1 VEQLLT
7 TKLYIPPPRP
17 DIVSRPR
24 LINQLNAGL
33 NSKLT
38 LLSAPAGFGKTTLV
52 CAWAKQVGRPVAWL
66 SLDEGDNDLPRFLTY
81 FVAALQ
87 TIDSNIGKGL
97 LAVLQSPG
105 AVNVEVVFTTLL
117 NEIAEF
123 PDDVVLILDDYHVIE
138 SQQIDKAITF
148 LLEHLPLQ
156 MHLVIASRIDPSLPL
171 SRLRARE
178 QMTEIRADD
187 LRFTPDE
194 AAIFLNQVMDFDLDA
209 QDIAALEVRTEG
221 WIAGLQLAA
230 LSMKGLKRSSEII
243 DFINSFTGSNRY
255 IQDYLADEVLQQQT
269 RGTKDFLLQ
278 TSILNRLSAPLCDAV
293 RFGITETHRSSEGT
307 AVSKQ
312 DNSQEILEN
321 LETANLFIVPLDN
334 DRCWYRYHHLFADL
348 LRQRLHQQQP
358 DVVDELHIRASAWY
372 EKNGLEIEAFQHA
385 SAGNDIERAAR
396 LVGGAGMPLTFRG
409 AAAPVLKWLESLPT
423 PVLDARPSLWVEYA
437 SALNFSGQ
445 PTSAEQKLQAA
456 EAALGGAEPDDKT
469 QDLVGHV
476 AAIRAMMAVSQNQVE
491 TIIAQSRRALEH
503 LHPDNLPVRTATT
516 WTLGYAY
523 QLQGDRAAASRAYTE
538 VISISQAS
546 GDIISTLAA
555 TTGLGTIQES
565 ENQLFLAAE
574 SYRRGLQLFGDQP
587 QPVACETYL
596 SLARVLYEWNDLDA
610 AQQYGQQSLQLARQV
625 ESIDTFAVCGA
636 FLARLKLTQ
645 GDVAGA
651 AALVAQADQFMRQ
664 HNFVDRMHEVA
675 AVQVL
680 TLLHQG
686 DLAAAADLAEKH
698 ELPLSQAR
706 VHLAQGDTSAALAV
720 LEPLRRQVEEKGW
733 EVERLEVIVLQ
744 AIANHA
750 HGETDKAGQLLSEA
764 LALAEPGGFVR
775 TFVDEGAPMAQL
787 LYEAAAQGIM
797 PDYAGK
803 LLDTF
808 DIDEQGDTTP
818 PPQRLIEPLS
828 QREIEVLQLI
838 AKGLSNRE
846 ISERLFLAL
855 DTVKGHNRNIY
866 GKLGVKNRTQAVK
879 EAIFL
884 NIIPP
889 Q

>member
-1 VEQLLT
+1 MEQLLT

-17 DIVSRPR
+17 DLVPRPR

-33 NSKLT
+33 YSKLT

-52 CAWAKQVGRPVAWL
+52 CTWAKQVGRPIAWL

-87 TIDSNIGKGL
+87 TIDRDIGKGL

-105 AVNVEVVFTTLL
+105 AVNVEAVLITLI
-117 NEIAEF
+117 NDIAEF
-123 PDDVVLILDDYHVIE
+123 PDDVVLILDDFHVIE
-138 SQQIDKAITF
+138 SQPIDKAITF
-148 LLEHLPLQ
+148 LLEHLPSQ
-156 MHLVIASRIDPSLPL
+156 MRLVIASRIDPSLPL

-187 LRFTPDE
+187 LRFTTDE
-194 AAIFLNQVMDFDLDA
+194 AAAFLNQVMEFDLNV
-209 QDIAALEVRTEG
+209 QDIAALELHTEG

-230 LSMKGLKRSSEII
+230 LSMKDLKQSSEIVE
-243 DFINSFTGSNRY
+243 FINSFTGSNRY
-255 IQDYLADEVLQQQT
+255 IQDYLADEVLRQQP
-269 RGTKDFLLQ
+269 RGTKDFLLH

-293 RFGITETHRSSEGT
+293 RFGITETT
-307 AVSKQ
+307 TKQ
-312 DNSQEILEN
+312 DNSQRILES

-348 LRQRLHQQQP
+348 LQQRLHQGQP
-358 DVVDELHIRASAWY
+358 DVVDKLHIRASAWY
-372 EKNGLEIEAFQHA
+372 ERNGLEIEAFQHA
-385 SAGNDIERAAR
+385 AAGNDIERAAR
-396 LVGGAGMPLTFRG
+396 LVEGEGMPLTFRG
-409 AAAPVLKWLESLPT
+409 AAAPVLNWLESLPT
-423 PVLDARPSLWVEYA
+423 SVLDARPSLWVAYA

-445 PTSAEQKLQAA
+445 PTGAEQKLQAA
-456 EAALGGAEPDDKT
+456 EVALGGAEPDDKT
-469 QDLVGHV
+469 QDLVGHI
-476 AAIRAMMAVSQNQVE
+476 AAIRAMMAVSLNQVE
-491 TIIAQSRRALEH
+491 TIITQSRRALEY
-503 LHPDNLPVRTATT
+503 LHPDNLHVRTATT

-538 VISISQAS
+538 VITISQAS

-565 ENQLFLAAE
+565 ENKLFLAAE

-610 AQQYGQQSLQLARQV
+610 AQQHGQQSLQLARQV

-651 AALVAQADQFMRQ
+651 AALLAPADQFMRQ

-698 ELPLSQAR
+698 DLPLSQAR
-706 VHLAQGDTSAALAV
+706 VHLAQGDTSAALTV
-720 LEPLRRQVEEKGW
+720 LEPLRQQIEVKGW

-744 AIANHA
+744 AVANHA
-750 HGETDKAGQLLSEA
+750 HGETEKAVQLLSEA
-764 LALAEPGGFVR
+764 LSLAEPGGFVR

-787 LYEAAAQGIM
+787 LYEAAAHGIM

-808 DIDEQGDTTP
+808 AIDEQGDTTP
-818 PPQRLIEPLS
+818 SPQRLVEPLS

-846 ISERLFLAL
+846 ISAMLFLAL

-879 EAIFL
+879 KAIFL

>member
-1 VEQLLT
+1 
-7 TKLYIPPPRP
+7 LY
-17 DIVSRPR
+17 
-24 LINQLNAGL
+24 
-33 NSKLT
+33 SKLT

-81 FVAALQ
+81 FFAALQ

-105 AVNVEVVFTTLL
+105 ADNVEAVLTTLL

-138 SQQIDKAITF
+138 SQPIDKAITF
-148 LLEHLPLQ
+148 LLEHLPSQ

-194 AAIFLNQVMDFDLDA
+194 AAAFLNQVMDFDLDA
-209 QDIAALEVRTEG
+209 QDIAALEVHTEG

-230 LSMKGLKRSSEII
+230 LSIKGLKRSSEII

-293 RFGITETHRSSEGT
+293 RFGITETPSSSEGT
-307 AVSKQ
+307 AVTKQ
-312 DNSQEILEN
+312 DNSQGILEN

-334 DRCWYRYHHLFADL
+334 NRCWYRYHHLFADL

-385 SAGNDIERAAR
+385 AAGNDIERAAR
-396 LVGGAGMPLTFRG
+396 LVEGEGMPLTFRG

-445 PTSAEQKLQAA
+445 PTSAERKLQAA
-456 EAALGGAEPDDKT
+456 EASLGGAEQDDKT
-469 QDLVGHV
+469 QDLVGHI

-491 TIIAQSRRALEH
+491 TIIAQSRRALEY

-555 TTGLGTIQES
+555 TTGLGTLQES

-574 SYRRGLQLFGDQP
+574 SYRRGLLLFGDQP

-610 AQQYGQQSLQLARQV
+610 AQQHGQQSLQLARQV

-651 AALVAQADQFMRQ
+651 AALLAQADQFMRQ

-720 LEPLRRQVEEKGW
+720 LEPLRRQVEAKGW

-744 AIANHA
+744 AVANHA
-750 HGETDKAGQLLSEA
+750 YGETVKAVQLLSEA

-879 EAIFL
+879 KAIFP

>member
-1 VEQLLT
+1 MEQLLT

-17 DIVSRPR
+17 DLVPRPR
-24 LINQLNAGL
+24 LINQLKAGL
-33 NSKLT
+33 YTKLI

-52 CAWAKQVGRPVAWL
+52 CTWAKQVGRPVAWL
-66 SLDEGDNDLPRFLTY
+66 SLDEGDNDLARFLTY

-87 TIDSNIGKGL
+87 TIDTDIGQGL

-105 AVNVEVVFTTLL
+105 AVNIEAVLTTLL

-138 SQQIDKAITF
+138 SQPIDKAITF
-148 LLEHLPLQ
+148 LLEHLPSQ
-156 MHLVIASRIDPSLPL
+156 MRLVIASRIDPSLPL

-194 AAIFLNQVMDFDLDA
+194 AAAFLNQVMDLDIDP
-209 QDIAALEVRTEG
+209 QNIAALEVHTEG

-230 LSMKGLKRSSEII
+230 ISMKGHKRNSEII

-293 RFGITETHRSSEGT
+293 RGVSSKDT
-307 AVSKQ
+307 NKN
-312 DNSQEILEN
+312 DSQAFLES

-385 SAGNDIERAAR
+385 AAANDFERAAL
-396 LVGGAGMPLTFRG
+396 LVEGEGMPLTFRG
-409 AAAPVLKWLESLPT
+409 ASAPVLNWLESLPT
-423 PVLDARPSLWVEYA
+423 PVLDARPSLWVAYA

-445 PTSAEQKLQAA
+445 TTGAEQKLQAA
-456 EAALGGAEPDDKT
+456 EAALQGTEPDDKT
-469 QDLVGHV
+469 RDLVGHI
-476 AAIRAMMAVSQNQVE
+476 AAIRAMMAVAQNQVE
-491 TIIAQSRRALEH
+491 TIIAQSRRALEY
-503 LHPDNLPVRTATT
+503 LHPDNLPIRTATT

-523 QLQGDRAAASRAYTE
+523 QLQGDRAAASQAYTE

-555 TTGLGTIQES
+555 ATGLGNIQES
-565 ENQLFLAAE
+565 GNQLYLAAE

-587 QPVACETYL
+587 QPVACETYFG
-596 SLARVLYEWNDLDA
+596 LARIFYEWNDLAA
-610 AQQYGQQSLQLARQV
+610 AQQHGQQSLQLARQV
-625 ESIDTFAVCGA
+625 ESIDTFAICGV
-636 FLARLKLTQ
+636 FLARLKLAQ
-645 GDVAGA
+645 GDTGSA
-651 AALVAQADQFMRQ
+651 AAMVAQAVQFMRQ
-664 HNFVDRMHEVA
+664 HNFVDRMPEVVA
-675 AVQVL
+675 AQVL

-686 DLAAAADLAEKH
+686 DLGAATHLAEKH
-698 ELPLSQAR
+698 QLPLSQAR
-706 VHLAQGDTSAALAV
+706 VHLARGETSAALAV
-720 LEPLRRQVEEKGW
+720 LEPMRQQVDVKGW
-733 EVERLEVIVLQ
+733 ESERLKVMVLQ
-744 AIANHA
+744 AVALHA
-750 HGETDKAGQLLSEA
+750 HGETEQAVQLLRDA
-764 LALAEPGGFVR
+764 LSLAEPGGFVR

-787 LYEAAAQGIM
+787 LYKAAAQGIM
-797 PDYAGK
+797 PGYARK

-808 DIDEQGDTTP
+808 DIGEQGDTAP
-818 PPQRLIEPLS
+818 SPQDLVEPLS
-828 QREIEVLQLI
+828 QRELEVLQLV

-846 ISERLFLAL
+846 ISTRLFLAL

-879 EAIFL
+879 KAIFL

>member
-1 VEQLLT
+1 MEQLLT

-17 DIVSRPR
+17 ALVPRPR

-33 NSKLT
+33 YSKLT

-105 AVNVEVVFTTLL
+105 AVNVEAVLTTLL

-138 SQQIDKAITF
+138 SQPIDKAITF
-148 LLEHLPLQ
+148 LLEHLPSQ

-194 AAIFLNQVMDFDLDA
+194 AAAFLNQVMDFDLDA
-209 QDIAALEVRTEG
+209 QDIAALEVHTEG

-230 LSMKGLKRSSEII
+230 LSIKGLKRSSEII

-293 RFGITETHRSSEGT
+293 RFGITETPSSSEGT
-307 AVSKQ
+307 AVTKQ
-312 DNSQEILEN
+312 DNSQGILEN

-385 SAGNDIERAAR
+385 AAGNDIERAAR
-396 LVGGAGMPLTFRG
+396 LVEGAGMPLTFRG

-423 PVLDARPSLWVEYA
+423 PVLDARPSLWVAYA

-445 PTSAEQKLQAA
+445 PTSAERKLQAA
-456 EAALGGAEPDDKT
+456 EAALGGAEPDDKP
-469 QDLVGHV
+469 QDLVGHI

-491 TIIAQSRRALEH
+491 TIIAQSRRALEY

-555 TTGLGTIQES
+555 TTGLGTLQES

-574 SYRRGLQLFGDQP
+574 SYRRGLLLFGDQP

-610 AQQYGQQSLQLARQV
+610 AQQHGQQSLHLARQV

-651 AALVAQADQFMRQ
+651 AALLAQADQFMRQ

-720 LEPLRRQVEEKGW
+720 LEPLRRQVEAKGW

-744 AIANHA
+744 AVANHA
-750 HGETDKAGQLLSEA
+750 YGETVKAVQLLSEA

-879 EAIFL
+879 KAIFL